1 MQNKSKQ
8 KTNVRARLVLAATAL
23 GILASPLTVTAQSV
37 ASYPQ
42 EPVKFIVPYP
52 AGGVSDVSSRAIAA
66 ALGKKLGANM
76 VIENKAGAASTVAST
91 YVAGQKPNGYT
102 LYAAPVSLVI
112 NPALQGAVNYKP
124 YESFTPIS
132 MMMTAPFVLQ
142 TNKDLPVKNAKEL
155 VELIKKNPD
164 KYAIGTSGVGS
175 INHLAA
181 EYFIKQF
188 GLKMVVAHYKGGMP
202 AAQDMIGGQVQMMFS
217 AASEAMPFVSS
228 GKTRGLAVTS
238 LERMTTLPDLP
249 TMNEAL
255 GTKDF
260 EATFWL
266 ALVAPAVLDKGL
278 QEKLSVAMQ
287 ELGKDQE
294 LRQRLNQMGINLS
307 TSTPQVVTA
316 NLKRDGAKWTSLI
329 ESLNLKK

>member
-1 MQNKSKQ
+1 MTIK
-8 KTNVRARLVLAATAL
+8 KTGVRVVLAAAAAIAL
-23 GILASPLTVTAQSV
+23 AAPHLAIAQS
-37 ASYPQ
+37 AAAYPQ
-42 EPVKFIVPYP
+42 DPIKFVVPYP
-52 AGGVSDVSSRAIAA
+52 AGGVSDVSSRAIAM
-66 ALGKKLGANM
+66 ALGQKLGANM

-102 LYAAPVSLVI
+102 LYAAPVSIVI
-112 NPALQGAVNYKP
+112 NPALQGAVSYKP

-132 MMMTAPFVLQ
+132 MMMKAPFVLQ

-217 AASEAMPFVSS
+217 AASEAMPFISS

-238 LERMTTLPDLP
+238 MERMSTLPDLP
-249 TMNEAL
+249 TMNQAL

-266 ALVAPAVLDKGL
+266 ALMSPAGLDKAL
-278 QEKLSVAMQ
+278 QTKLTSAMQ
-287 ELGKDQE
+287 ALGQDAE
-294 LRQRLNQMGINLS
+294 LRQKLSQLGIELN
-307 TSTPQVVTA
+307 TSTPEVVTA
-316 NLKRDGAKWTSLI
+316 NLKRDEAKWTALI
-329 ESLNLKK
+329 KALNIK

>member
-1 MQNKSKQ
+1 MNKKISGL
-8 KTNVRARLVLAATAL
+8 RLVLTTVAVAACAH
-23 GILASPLTVTAQSV
+23 APLTLAQAA
-37 ASYPQ
+37 ASFPQ
-42 EPVKFIVPYP
+42 EPIKFIVPYP
-52 AGGVSDVSSRAIAA
+52 AGGVSDVSSRAIAT
-66 ALGKKLGANM
+66 ALGQKLGTTM

-102 LYAAPVSLVI
+102 LYAAPVSIVI
-112 NPALQGAVNYKP
+112 NPALQGTVNYKP

-217 AASEAMPFVSS
+217 AASEAMPFVNS

-238 LERMTTLPDLP
+238 MERMSTLPDLP

-266 ALVAPAVLDKGL
+266 ALVSPAGLDKSL
-278 QEKLSVAMQ
+278 QSKISDAMQ
-287 ELGKDQE
+287 SLGKDDA
-294 LRQRLNQMGINLS
+294 LRQRLSQLGINLN

-316 NLKRDGAKWTSLI
+316 NLKRDEAKWTTLI
-329 ESLNLKK
+329 KELKLK

>member
-1 MQNKSKQ
+1 MTIK
-8 KTNVRARLVLAATAL
+8 KTGVRVVLAAAAAL
-23 GILASPLTVTAQSV
+23 ALAAPHLSTAQS
-37 ASYPQ
+37 AAAYPQ
-42 EPVKFIVPYP
+42 EPIKFVVPYP
-52 AGGVSDVSSRAIAA
+52 AGGVSDVSSRAIAM
-66 ALGKKLGANM
+66 ALGQKLGANM

-102 LYAAPVSLVI
+102 LYAAPVSIVI

-132 MMMTAPFVLQ
+132 MMMKAPFVLQ

-217 AASEAMPFVSS
+217 AASEAMPFISS

-238 LERMTTLPDLP
+238 MERMSTLPDLP
-249 TMNEAL
+249 TMNQAL

-266 ALVAPAVLDKGL
+266 ALMSPAGLDKAL
-278 QEKLSVAMQ
+278 QTKLSSAMQ
-287 ELGKDQE
+287 ALGQDAE
-294 LRQRLNQMGINLS
+294 LRQKLSQLGIELD
-307 TSTPQVVTA
+307 TSAPEVVTA
-316 NLKRDGAKWTSLI
+316 NLKRDEAKWTTLI
-329 ESLNLKK
+329 KELNIK

>member
-1 MQNKSKQ
+1 MNKKISGL
-8 KTNVRARLVLAATAL
+8 RLVLATVAVA
-23 GILASPLTVTAQSV
+23 ACAHAPLTLAQAA
-37 ASYPQ
+37 ASFPQ
-42 EPVKFIVPYP
+42 EPIKFIVPYP
-52 AGGVSDVSSRAIAA
+52 AGGVSDVSSRAIAT
-66 ALGKKLGANM
+66 ALGQKLGTTM

-102 LYAAPVSLVI
+102 LYAAPVSIVI
-112 NPALQGAVNYKP
+112 NPALQGTVNYKP

-217 AASEAMPFVSS
+217 AASEAMPFVNS

-238 LERMTTLPDLP
+238 MERMSTLPDLP

-266 ALVAPAVLDKGL
+266 ALVSPAGLDKAL
-278 QEKLSVAMQ
+278 QSKISDAMQ
-287 ELGKDQE
+287 SLGKDDA
-294 LRQRLNQMGINLS
+294 LRQRLSQLGINLN

-316 NLKRDGAKWTSLI
+316 NLKRDEAKWTTLI
-329 ESLNLKK
+329 KELKLK

>member
-1 MQNKSKQ
+1 MQKYHSR
-8 KTNVRARLVLAATAL
+8 VRLALAAVTLSAL
-23 GILASPLTVTAQSV
+23 ALPQLSVAQS
-37 ASYPQ
+37 AAAYPQ

-52 AGGVSDVSSRAIAA
+52 AGGVSDVSSRAIAT
-66 ALGKKLGANM
+66 ALGNKLGATM
-76 VIENKAGAASTVAST
+76 VIENRAGAASTVDSTFVAS
-91 YVAGQKPNGYT
+91 QKPNGYT
-102 LYAAPVSLVI
+102 LYAAPVSIVI
-112 NPALQGAVNYKP
+112 NPTLQGTVSYKP

-132 MMMTAPFVLQ
+132 MMMKAPFVLQ

-181 EYFIKQF
+181 EYFIKEF

-202 AAQDMIGGQVQMMFS
+202 AAQDMMGGQVHMMFS

-238 LERMTTLPDLP
+238 MQRMSTLPDLP

-266 ALVAPAVLDKGL
+266 ALVSPAGMDKAL
-278 QEKLSVAMQ
+278 QTKITTAMQ
-287 ELGKDQE
+287 ALGKDDE
-294 LRQRLNQMGINLS
+294 LRKRLSQMGIELD
-307 TSTPQVVTA
+307 TSAPEVVTA
-316 NLKRDGAKWTSLI
+316 NLKRDEVKWTTLI
-329 ESLNLKK
+329 KDLNIK

>member
-1 MQNKSKQ
+1 MTIK
-8 KTNVRARLVLAATAL
+8 KTGIRIMMAAAALMTFAAPHLAF
-23 GILASPLTVTAQSV
+23 AQS
-37 ASYPQ
+37 AAAYPQ
-42 EPVKFIVPYP
+42 DPIKFVVPYP
-52 AGGVSDVSSRAIAA
+52 AGGVSDVSSRAIAM
-66 ALGKKLGANM
+66 ALGQKLGANM
-76 VIENKAGAASTVAST
+76 VIENKVGAASTVASV

-102 LYAAPVSLVI
+102 LYAAPVSIVI
-112 NPALQGAVNYKP
+112 NPALQGTVSYKP

-132 MMMTAPFVLQ
+132 MMMKAPFVLQ
-142 TNKDLPVKNAKEL
+142 INKDLPAKNAKEL

-217 AASEAMPFVSS
+217 AASEAIPFVSS

-238 LERMTTLPDLP
+238 MERMSTLPDMP

-266 ALVAPAVLDKGL
+266 ALMSPAGLDKSL
-278 QEKLSVAMQ
+278 QAKLAGAMQ
-287 ELGKDQE
+287 ALGQDTE
-294 LRQRLNQMGINLS
+294 LRQRLSQLGIELS
-307 TSTPQVVTA
+307 TSSPEVVTA
-316 NLKRDGAKWTSLI
+316 NLKRDEVKWTTLI
-329 ESLNLKK
+329 KELNIK

>member
-1 MQNKSKQ
+1 MNIKMTS
-8 KTNVRARLVLAATAL
+8 ARIMMAAATLMTFAAPH
-23 GILASPLTVTAQSV
+23 LAIAQS
-37 ASYPQ
+37 AAAYPQ
-42 EPVKFIVPYP
+42 DPIKFVVPYP
-52 AGGVSDVSSRAIAA
+52 AGGVSDVSSRAIAM
-66 ALGKKLGANM
+66 ALGQKLGANM
-76 VIENKAGAASTVAST
+76 VIENKAGAASTVASV

-102 LYAAPVSLVI
+102 LYAAPVSIVI
-112 NPALQGAVNYKP
+112 NPALQGALSYKP

-132 MMMTAPFVLQ
+132 MMMKAPFVLQ

-155 VELIKKNPD
+155 VELIKNSPD

-217 AASEAMPFVSS
+217 AASEAMPFVTS

-238 LERMTTLPDLP
+238 MERMSTLPDMP

-266 ALVAPAVLDKGL
+266 ALMSPAGLDKAVLA
-278 QEKLSVAMQ
+278 KLSVAMQ
-287 ELGKDQE
+287 ALGQDKE
-294 LRQRLNQMGINLS
+294 LRQRLSQLGIELN
-307 TSTPQVVTA
+307 TSTPEVVTA
-316 NLKRDGAKWTSLI
+316 NLKRDEVKWTTLI
-329 ESLNLKK
+329 KELNIK

>member
-1 MQNKSKQ
+1 MISK
-8 KTNVRARLVLAATAL
+8 KTGVRIMMAAAAL
-23 GILASPLTVTAQSV
+23 MTFAAPHIAIAQS
-37 ASYPQ
+37 AAAYPQ
-42 EPVKFIVPYP
+42 DPIKFVVPYP
-52 AGGVSDVSSRAIAA
+52 AGGVSDVSSRAIAM
-66 ALGKKLGANM
+66 ALGQKLGANM
-76 VIENKAGAASTVAST
+76 VIENKVGAASTVASV

-102 LYAAPVSLVI
+102 LYAAPVSIVI
-112 NPALQGAVNYKP
+112 NPALQGAVSYKP

-132 MMMTAPFVLQ
+132 MMMKAPFVLQ
-142 TNKDLPVKNAKEL
+142 INKDLPAKNAKEL

-217 AASEAMPFVSS
+217 AASEAIPFVSS

-238 LERMTTLPDLP
+238 MERMSTLPDMP

-266 ALVAPAVLDKGL
+266 ALMSPAGLDKAV
-278 QEKLSVAMQ
+278 QAKLSTAMQ
-287 ELGKDQE
+287 ALGQDKE
-294 LRQRLNQMGINLS
+294 LRQRLSQLGIELS
-307 TSTPQVVTA
+307 TSTPEVVTA
-316 NLKRDGAKWTSLI
+316 NLKQDEVKWTTLI
-329 ESLNLKK
+329 KELNIK

>member
-1 MQNKSKQ
+1 MYKNKLG
-8 KTNVRARLVLAATAL
+8 VRVVLAAAICVAL
-23 GILASPLTVTAQSV
+23 SAPQFVAAQAV

-42 EPVKFIVPYP
+42 EAVKFVVPYP

-66 ALGKKLGANM
+66 ALGQKLGANM

-102 LYAAPVSLVI
+102 LYAAPVSIVI

-124 YESFTPIS
+124 YASFTPIS

-155 VELIKKNPD
+155 VELIQKNPD

-238 LERMTTLPDLP
+238 MERVSTLPELP

-266 ALVAPAVLDKGL
+266 ALVSPAGLDKGL
-278 QEKLSVAMQ
+278 QAKISSAMQ
-287 ELGKDQE
+287 SLGQDE
-294 LRQRLNQMGINLS
+294 ALRKRLSQLGINLN
-307 TSTPQVVTA
+307 TSTPEVVTA
-316 NLKRDGAKWTSLI
+316 NLKRDEAKWTTLI
-329 ESLNLKK
+329 KELKLK

>member
-1 MQNKSKQ
+1 MTIK
-8 KTNVRARLVLAATAL
+8 KTGARIILAAATWMT
-23 GILASPLTVTAQSV
+23 LAAPHIAMAQS
-37 ASYPQ
+37 AAAYPQ
-42 EPVKFIVPYP
+42 DPIKFVVPYP
-52 AGGVSDVSSRAIAA
+52 AGGVSDVSSRAIAM
-66 ALGKKLGANM
+66 ALGQKLGANM
-76 VIENKAGAASTVAST
+76 VIENKVGAASTVASV

-102 LYAAPVSLVI
+102 LYAAPVSIVI
-112 NPALQGAVNYKP
+112 NPALQGAVSYKP

-132 MMMTAPFVLQ
+132 MMMKAPFVLQ
-142 TNKDLPVKNAKEL
+142 INKDLPAKNAKEL

-217 AASEAMPFVSS
+217 AASEAIPFVSS

-238 LERMTTLPDLP
+238 MERISTLPDMP

-266 ALVAPAVLDKGL
+266 ALMSPAGLDKAV
-278 QEKLSVAMQ
+278 QAKLSSAMQ
-287 ELGKDQE
+287 SLGQDAE
-294 LRQRLNQMGINLS
+294 LRQRLSQLGIELS
-307 TSTPQVVTA
+307 TSTPEVVTA
-316 NLKRDGAKWTSLI
+316 NLKQDEVKWTTLI
-329 ESLNLKK
+329 KELNIK

>member
-1 MQNKSKQ
+1 MTIKM
-8 KTNVRARLVLAATAL
+8 TGARI
-23 GILASPLTVTAQSV
+23 ILAVATLMTLVAPHFATAQS
-37 ASYPQ
+37 AAAYPQ
-42 EPVKFIVPYP
+42 DPIKFVVPYP
-52 AGGVSDVSSRAIAA
+52 AGGVSDVSSRAIAM
-66 ALGKKLGANM
+66 ALGQKLGANM
-76 VIENKAGAASTVAST
+76 VIENKVGAASTVASV

-102 LYAAPVSLVI
+102 LYAAPVSIVI
-112 NPALQGAVNYKP
+112 NPALQGAVSYKP
-124 YESFTPIS
+124 YESFAPIS
-132 MMMTAPFVLQ
+132 MMMKAPFVLQ
-142 TNKDLPVKNAKEL
+142 INKDLPAKNAKEL
-155 VELIKKNPD
+155 VELIKNNPD

-217 AASEAMPFVSS
+217 AASEAIPFVSS

-238 LERMTTLPDLP
+238 MERMSTLPDMP

-266 ALVAPAVLDKGL
+266 ALMSPAGLDKAV
-278 QEKLSVAMQ
+278 QAKLSTAMQ
-287 ELGKDQE
+287 SLGQDAE
-294 LRQRLNQMGINLS
+294 LRQRLSQLGIELS
-307 TSTPQVVTA
+307 TSTPEVVTA
-316 NLKRDGAKWTSLI
+316 NLKQDEVKWTTLI
-329 ESLNLKK
+329 KELNIK

>member
-1 MQNKSKQ
+1 MTIK
-8 KTNVRARLVLAATAL
+8 KTGVRVVLVAAAAIALVAPHLA
-23 GILASPLTVTAQSV
+23 TAQS
-37 ASYPQ
+37 AAAYPQ
-42 EPVKFIVPYP
+42 EPIKFVVPYP
-52 AGGVSDVSSRAIAA
+52 AGGVSDVSSRAIAM
-66 ALGKKLGANM
+66 ALGQKLGANM

-102 LYAAPVSLVI
+102 LYAAPVSIVI
-112 NPALQGAVNYKP
+112 NPALQGAVSYKP

-132 MMMTAPFVLQ
+132 MMMKAPFVLQ

-155 VELIKKNPD
+155 VELIKNNPD

-217 AASEAMPFVSS
+217 AASEAMPFISS

-238 LERMTTLPDLP
+238 MERMSTLPDLP
-249 TMNEAL
+249 TMNQAL

-266 ALVAPAVLDKGL
+266 ALMSPAGLDKGL
-278 QEKLSVAMQ
+278 QTKLSSAMQ
-287 ELGKDQE
+287 ALGQDAE
-294 LRQRLNQMGINLS
+294 LRQKLSQLGIELN
-307 TSTPQVVTA
+307 TSTPEVVTA
-316 NLKRDGAKWTSLI
+316 NLKRDEAKWTTLI
-329 ESLNLKK
+329 KDLNIK

>member
-1 MQNKSKQ
+1 MTIK
-8 KTNVRARLVLAATAL
+8 KTGARIILAAA
-23 GILASPLTVTAQSV
+23 TVMTVAAPHIAMAQSA

-42 EPVKFIVPYP
+42 DPIKFVVPYP
-52 AGGVSDVSSRAIAA
+52 AGGVSDVSSRAIAM
-66 ALGKKLGANM
+66 ALGQKLGANM
-76 VIENKAGAASTVAST
+76 VIENKVGAASTVASV

-102 LYAAPVSLVI
+102 LYAAPVSIVI
-112 NPALQGAVNYKP
+112 NPALQGAVSYKP

-132 MMMTAPFVLQ
+132 MMMKAPFVLQ
-142 TNKDLPVKNAKEL
+142 INKDLPAKNAKEL
-155 VELIKKNPD
+155 VELIKNNPD

-217 AASEAMPFVSS
+217 AASEAIPFVSS

-238 LERMTTLPDLP
+238 MERMSTLPDMP

-266 ALVAPAVLDKGL
+266 ALMSPAGVDKAV
-278 QEKLSVAMQ
+278 QAKLSTAMQ
-287 ELGKDQE
+287 ALGQDAE
-294 LRQRLNQMGINLS
+294 LRQRLSQLGIELN
-307 TSTPQVVTA
+307 TSTPEVVTA
-316 NLKRDGAKWTSLI
+316 NLKQDEVKWTTLI
-329 ESLNLKK
+329 KELNIK

>member
-1 MQNKSKQ
+1 MQKYHSR
-8 KTNVRARLVLAATAL
+8 VRLALAAVTLSAL
-23 GILASPLTVTAQSV
+23 ALPQLSVAQS
-37 ASYPQ
+37 AAAYPQ

-52 AGGVSDVSSRAIAA
+52 AGGVSDVSSRAIAT
-66 ALGKKLGANM
+66 ALGNKLGATM
-76 VIENKAGAASTVAST
+76 VIENRAGAASTVAST
-91 YVAGQKPNGYT
+91 FVASQKPNGYT
-102 LYAAPVSLVI
+102 LYAAPVSIVI
-112 NPALQGAVNYKP
+112 NPTLQGTVSYKP

-132 MMMTAPFVLQ
+132 MMMKAPFVLQ

-181 EYFIKQF
+181 EYFIKEF

-202 AAQDMIGGQVQMMFS
+202 AAQDMMGGQVHMMFS

-238 LERMTTLPDLP
+238 MQRMSTLPDLP

-266 ALVAPAVLDKGL
+266 ALVSPAGIDKAL
-278 QEKLSVAMQ
+278 QTRLSTAMQ
-287 ELGKDQE
+287 ALGKDDE
-294 LRQRLNQMGINLS
+294 LRKRLSQLGIELD
-307 TSTPQVVTA
+307 TSTPEVVTS
-316 NLKRDGAKWTSLI
+316 NLKTDEKKWTTLI
-329 ESLNLKK
+329 KELNLK

>member
-1 MQNKSKQ
+1 MTIK
-8 KTNVRARLVLAATAL
+8 KTGVRVVLAAATVIAL
-23 GILASPLTVTAQSV
+23 AAPHISTAQS
-37 ASYPQ
+37 AAAYPQ
-42 EPVKFIVPYP
+42 EPIKFVVPYP
-52 AGGVSDVSSRAIAA
+52 AGGVSDVSSRAIAM
-66 ALGKKLGANM
+66 ALGQKLGANM

-102 LYAAPVSLVI
+102 LYAAPVSIVI

-132 MMMTAPFVLQ
+132 MMMKAPFVLQ

-217 AASEAMPFVSS
+217 AASEAMPFISS
-228 GKTRGLAVTS
+228 GKTQSCVRS
-238 LERMTTLPDLP
+238 
-249 TMNEAL
+249 
-255 GTKDF
+255 
-260 EATFWL
+260 
-266 ALVAPAVLDKGL
+266 
-278 QEKLSVAMQ
+278 
-287 ELGKDQE
+287 
-294 LRQRLNQMGINLS
+294 
-307 TSTPQVVTA
+307 
-316 NLKRDGAKWTSLI
+316 
-329 ESLNLKK
+329 

>member
-1 MQNKSKQ
+1 MNKKISGL
-8 KTNVRARLVLAATAL
+8 RLVLTTVAVAACAH
-23 GILASPLTVTAQSV
+23 APLTLAQAA
-37 ASYPQ
+37 ASFPQ
-42 EPVKFIVPYP
+42 EPIKFIVPYP
-52 AGGVSDVSSRAIAA
+52 AGGVSDVSSRAIAI
-66 ALGKKLGANM
+66 ALGQKLGATM

-102 LYAAPVSLVI
+102 LYAAPVSIVI
-112 NPALQGAVNYKP
+112 NPALQGTVNYKP

-217 AASEAMPFVSS
+217 AASEAMPFVNS

-238 LERMTTLPDLP
+238 MERMSTLPDLP

-266 ALVAPAVLDKGL
+266 ALVSPAGLDKAL
-278 QEKLSVAMQ
+278 QAKISDAMQ
-287 ELGKDQE
+287 SLGKDDA
-294 LRQRLNQMGINLS
+294 LRQRLSQLGINLN

-316 NLKRDGAKWTSLI
+316 NLKRDEAKWTTLI
-329 ESLNLKK
+329 KDLKLK

>member
-1 MQNKSKQ
+1 MTIK
-8 KTNVRARLVLAATAL
+8 KTGVRVVLVAAAAAAAAIALVAPHLA
-23 GILASPLTVTAQSV
+23 TAQS
-37 ASYPQ
+37 AAAYPQ
-42 EPVKFIVPYP
+42 EPIKFVVPYP
-52 AGGVSDVSSRAIAA
+52 AGGVSDVSSRAIAM
-66 ALGKKLGANM
+66 ALGQKLGANM

-102 LYAAPVSLVI
+102 LYAAPVSIVI
-112 NPALQGAVNYKP
+112 NPALQGAVSYKP

-132 MMMTAPFVLQ
+132 MMMKAPFVLQ

-155 VELIKKNPD
+155 VELIKNNPD

-217 AASEAMPFVSS
+217 AASEAMPFISS

-238 LERMTTLPDLP
+238 MERMSTLPDLP
-249 TMNEAL
+249 TMNQAL

-266 ALVAPAVLDKGL
+266 ALMSPAGLDKGL
-278 QEKLSVAMQ
+278 QTKLSSAMQ
-287 ELGKDQE
+287 ALGQDAE
-294 LRQRLNQMGINLS
+294 LRQKLSQLGIELN
-307 TSTPQVVTA
+307 TSTPEVVTA
-316 NLKRDGAKWTSLI
+316 NLKRDEAKWTTLI
-329 ESLNLKK
+329 KDLNIK

>member
-1 MQNKSKQ
+1 MTIKKMG
-8 KTNVRARLVLAATAL
+8 VRIILAAATVMT
-23 GILASPLTVTAQSV
+23 LAAPHIAIAQS
-37 ASYPQ
+37 AAAYPQ
-42 EPVKFIVPYP
+42 DPIKFVVPYP
-52 AGGVSDVSSRAIAA
+52 AGGVSDVSSRAIAM
-66 ALGKKLGANM
+66 ALGQKLGANM
-76 VIENKAGAASTVAST
+76 VIENKVGAASTVASV

-102 LYAAPVSLVI
+102 LYAAPVSIVI
-112 NPALQGAVNYKP
+112 NPALQGAVSYKP
-124 YESFTPIS
+124 YESFAPIS
-132 MMMTAPFVLQ
+132 MMMKAPFVLQ
-142 TNKDLPVKNAKEL
+142 INKDLPAKNAKEL

-217 AASEAMPFVSS
+217 AASEAIPFVSS

-238 LERMTTLPDLP
+238 MERMSTLPDMP

-266 ALVAPAVLDKGL
+266 ALMSPAGLDKAV
-278 QEKLSVAMQ
+278 QAKLSTAMQ
-287 ELGKDQE
+287 ALGQDNE
-294 LRQRLNQMGINLS
+294 LRQRLSQLGIELS
-307 TSTPQVVTA
+307 TSTPEVVTA
-316 NLKRDGAKWTSLI
+316 NLKQDEVKWTTLI
-329 ESLNLKK
+329 KELNIK

>member
-1 MQNKSKQ
+1 MNIKK
-8 KTNVRARLVLAATAL
+8 NGVRFVKAAAVLIALAAPQLSA
-23 GILASPLTVTAQSV
+23 AQS
-37 ASYPQ
+37 AAAYPQ
-42 EPVKFIVPYP
+42 EPIKFIVPYP
-52 AGGVSDVSSRAIAA
+52 AGGVSDVSSRAIAM
-66 ALGKKLGANM
+66 ALGQKLGTNM

-102 LYAAPVSLVI
+102 LYAAPVSIVI
-112 NPALQGAVNYKP
+112 NPALQGAVSYKP

-202 AAQDMIGGQVQMMFS
+202 AAQDMIGGQIQMMFS
-217 AASEAMPFVSS
+217 AASEAMPFMSS

-238 LERMTTLPDLP
+238 MTRMSTLPDLP
-249 TMNEAL
+249 TMNQAL

-266 ALVAPAVLDKGL
+266 ALMSPAGLDKAL
-278 QEKLSVAMQ
+278 QTKLTNAMQ
-287 ELGKDQE
+287 ALGQDAE
-294 LRQRLNQMGINLS
+294 LRKRLSQLGIELN
-307 TSTPQVVTA
+307 TSTPEVVTA
-316 NLKRDGAKWTSLI
+316 NLKRDEAKWTTLI
-329 ESLNLKK
+329 KALNLK

>member
-1 MQNKSKQ
+1 MNKKISGL
-8 KTNVRARLVLAATAL
+8 RLVLTTVAVAACAH
-23 GILASPLTVTAQSV
+23 APLTLAQAA
-37 ASYPQ
+37 ASFPQ
-42 EPVKFIVPYP
+42 EPIKFIVPYP
-52 AGGVSDVSSRAIAA
+52 AGGVSDVSSRAIAT
-66 ALGKKLGANM
+66 ALGQKLGTTM

-102 LYAAPVSLVI
+102 LYAAPVSIVI
-112 NPALQGAVNYKP
+112 NPALQGTVNYKP

-217 AASEAMPFVSS
+217 AASEAMPFVNS

-238 LERMTTLPDLP
+238 MERMSTLPDLP

-266 ALVAPAVLDKGL
+266 ALMSPAGL
-278 QEKLSVAMQ
+278 EPALQAKISDAMQ
-287 ELGKDQE
+287 SLGKDDA
-294 LRQRLNQMGINLS
+294 LRQRLSQLGINLD

-316 NLKRDGAKWTSLI
+316 NLKRDEAKWTTLI
-329 ESLNLKK
+329 KELNLK

>member
-1 MQNKSKQ
+1 MTIK
-8 KTNVRARLVLAATAL
+8 KTGVRIMMAAATLMTFAAPH
-23 GILASPLTVTAQSV
+23 LAMAQS
-37 ASYPQ
+37 AAAYPQ
-42 EPVKFIVPYP
+42 DPIKFVVPYP
-52 AGGVSDVSSRAIAA
+52 AGGVSDVSSRAIAM
-66 ALGKKLGANM
+66 ALGQKLGANM
-76 VIENKAGAASTVAST
+76 VIENKVGAASTVASV

-102 LYAAPVSLVI
+102 LYAAPVSIVI
-112 NPALQGAVNYKP
+112 NPALQGAVSYKP

-132 MMMTAPFVLQ
+132 MMMKAPFVLQ

-217 AASEAMPFVSS
+217 AASEAMPFITS

-238 LERMTTLPDLP
+238 MERMSTLPDLP

-266 ALVAPAVLDKGL
+266 ALMSPAGLDKAV
-278 QEKLSVAMQ
+278 QAKLAAAMQ
-287 ELGKDQE
+287 TLGQDTE
-294 LRQRLNQMGINLS
+294 LRQRLSQLGIELN
-307 TSTPQVVTA
+307 TSTPEVVTA
-316 NLKRDGAKWTSLI
+316 NLKQDEVKWTTLI
-329 ESLNLKK
+329 KELNIK

>member
-1 MQNKSKQ
+1 MHQYHS
-8 KTNVRARLVLAATAL
+8 RIRLALAAVTLTTFAL
-23 GILASPLTVTAQSV
+23 PQLSVAQS
-37 ASYPQ
+37 AAAYPQ

-66 ALGKKLGANM
+66 ALGNKLGANM
-76 VIENKAGAASTVAST
+76 VIENRAGAASTVAST
-91 YVAGQKPNGYT
+91 YVASQKPNGYT
-102 LYAAPVSLVI
+102 LYAAPVSIVI
-112 NPALQGAVNYKP
+112 NPTLQGTVSYKP

-132 MMMTAPFVLQ
+132 MMMKAPFVLQ
-142 TNKDLPVKNAKEL
+142 TNKDLPVNNAKEL

-181 EYFIKQF
+181 EYFIKEF

-238 LERMTTLPDLP
+238 MQRMSTLPDLP

-266 ALVAPAVLDKGL
+266 ALVSPAVMDKAL
-278 QEKLSVAMQ
+278 QTKISTAMQ
-287 ELGKDQE
+287 SLGKDEE
-294 LRQRLNQMGINLS
+294 LRKRLSQMGIELD
-307 TSTPQVVTA
+307 TSTPEVVTA
-316 NLKRDGAKWTSLI
+316 NLKRDELKWTTLI
-329 ESLNLKK
+329 KDLNIK

>member
-1 MQNKSKQ
+1 MQKH
-8 KTNVRARLVLAATAL
+8 NVRARLILAATAF
-23 GILASPLTVTAQSV
+23 GILASPLAATAQSA

-42 EPVKFIVPYP
+42 DPVKFIVPYP

-112 NPALQGAVNYKP
+112 NSALQGAVNYKP

-142 TNKDLPVKNAKEL
+142 TNKDLPVNNAKEL

-217 AASEAMPFVSS
+217 AASEAMPFISS

-238 LERMTTLPDLP
+238 LERMSTLPDLP

-266 ALVAPAVLDKGL
+266 ALIAPAVLDKGL
-278 QEKLSVAMQ
+278 QDKLSGAMQ
-287 ELGKDQE
+287 ELGKDDE
-294 LRQRLNQMGINLS
+294 LRQRLSQLGINLS

-316 NLKRDGAKWTSLI
+316 NLKRDEAKWTSLI
-329 ESLNLKK
+329 ESLNLKQK

>member
-1 MQNKSKQ
+1 MTIK
-8 KTNVRARLVLAATAL
+8 KTGVRVVLAAAAAIAL
-23 GILASPLTVTAQSV
+23 AAPHLAIAQS
-37 ASYPQ
+37 AAAYPQ
-42 EPVKFIVPYP
+42 DPIKFVVPYP
-52 AGGVSDVSSRAIAA
+52 AGGVSDVSSRAIAM
-66 ALGKKLGANM
+66 ALGQKLGANM

-102 LYAAPVSLVI
+102 LYAAPVSIVI
-112 NPALQGAVNYKP
+112 NPALQGAVSYKP

-132 MMMTAPFVLQ
+132 MMMKAPFVLQ

-217 AASEAMPFVSS
+217 AASEAMPFISS

-238 LERMTTLPDLP
+238 MERMSTLPDLP
-249 TMNEAL
+249 TMNQAL

-266 ALVAPAVLDKGL
+266 ALMSPAGLDKAL
-278 QEKLSVAMQ
+278 QTKLTSAMQ
-287 ELGKDQE
+287 TLGQDAE
-294 LRQRLNQMGINLS
+294 LRQKLSQLGIELN
-307 TSTPQVVTA
+307 TSTPDVVTA
-316 NLKRDGAKWTSLI
+316 NLKRDEAKWTTLI
-329 ESLNLKK
+329 KDLNIK

>member
-1 MQNKSKQ
+1 MNKKISGL
-8 KTNVRARLVLAATAL
+8 RLVLTTVAVAACAH
-23 GILASPLTVTAQSV
+23 APLTLAQSA
-37 ASYPQ
+37 ASFPQ
-42 EPVKFIVPYP
+42 EPIKFIVPYP

-66 ALGKKLGANM
+66 ALGQKLGTTM

-102 LYAAPVSLVI
+102 LYAAPVSIVI
-112 NPALQGAVNYKP
+112 NPALQGTVNYKP

-217 AASEAMPFVSS
+217 AASEAMPFVTS

-238 LERMTTLPDLP
+238 MERMSTLPNLP

-266 ALVAPAVLDKGL
+266 ALVSPAGLDKAL
-278 QEKLSVAMQ
+278 QAKISDAMQ
-287 ELGKDQE
+287 SLGKDDA
-294 LRQRLNQMGINLS
+294 LRQRLSQLGINLN

-316 NLKRDGAKWTSLI
+316 NLKRDEAKWTTLI
-329 ESLNLKK
+329 KELKLK

>member
-1 MQNKSKQ
+1 MTIK
-8 KTNVRARLVLAATAL
+8 KTGVRVVLVAAAAIALVAPHLA
-23 GILASPLTVTAQSV
+23 TAQS
-37 ASYPQ
+37 AAAYPQ
-42 EPVKFIVPYP
+42 EPIKFVVPYP
-52 AGGVSDVSSRAIAA
+52 AGGVSDVSSRAIAM
-66 ALGKKLGANM
+66 ALGQKLGANM

-102 LYAAPVSLVI
+102 LYAAPVSIVI
-112 NPALQGAVNYKP
+112 NPALQGAVSYKP

-132 MMMTAPFVLQ
+132 MMMKAPFVLQ

-155 VELIKKNPD
+155 VELIKNNPD

-217 AASEAMPFVSS
+217 AASEAMPFISS

-238 LERMTTLPDLP
+238 MERMSTLPDLP
-249 TMNEAL
+249 TMNQAL
-255 GTKDF
+255 DTKDF

-266 ALVAPAVLDKGL
+266 ALMSPAGLDKGL
-278 QEKLSVAMQ
+278 QTKLSSAMQ
-287 ELGKDQE
+287 ALGQDAE
-294 LRQRLNQMGINLS
+294 LRQKLSQLGIELN
-307 TSTPQVVTA
+307 TSTPEVVTA
-316 NLKRDGAKWTSLI
+316 NLKRDEAKWTTLI
-329 ESLNLKK
+329 KDLNIK

>member
-1 MQNKSKQ
+1 MNKNKAGIR
-8 KTNVRARLVLAATAL
+8 VAGMRLVLSAATLLVL
-23 GILASPLTVTAQSV
+23 GTPQFAAAQNA

-52 AGGVSDVSSRAIAA
+52 AGGVSDVSSRAIAT
-66 ALGKKLGANM
+66 ALGNKLGANM

-102 LYAAPVSLVI
+102 LYAAPVSIVI

-132 MMMTAPFVLQ
+132 MMMKAPFVLQ
-142 TNKDLPVKNAKEL
+142 TNKDLPVTNAKEL

-217 AASEAMPFVSS
+217 AASEAMPFISS

-238 LERMTTLPDLP
+238 LQRMSTLPDLP

-266 ALVAPAVLDKGL
+266 ALMSPAVLDKDL
-278 QEKLSVAMQ
+278 QAKLSTAMQ
-287 ELGKDQE
+287 SLGQDNE
-294 LRQRLNQMGINLS
+294 LRKRLSQLGIELD
-307 TSTPQVVTA
+307 TSAPEVVTA
-316 NLKRDGAKWTSLI
+316 NLKRDEVKWTTLI
-329 ESLNLKK
+329 KDLNLKN

>member
-1 MQNKSKQ
+1 MTIK
-8 KTNVRARLVLAATAL
+8 KTGVRVVLAAAAAL
-23 GILASPLTVTAQSV
+23 ALAAPHHSSAQS
-37 ASYPQ
+37 AAAYPQ
-42 EPVKFIVPYP
+42 EPIKFVVPYP
-52 AGGVSDVSSRAIAA
+52 AGGVSDVSSRAIAM
-66 ALGKKLGANM
+66 ALGQKLGANM

-102 LYAAPVSLVI
+102 LYAAPVSIVI

-132 MMMTAPFVLQ
+132 MMMKAPFVLQ

-217 AASEAMPFVSS
+217 AASEAMPFISS

-238 LERMTTLPDLP
+238 MERMSTLPDLP
-249 TMNEAL
+249 TMNQAL

-266 ALVAPAVLDKGL
+266 ALMSPAGLDKAL
-278 QEKLSVAMQ
+278 QTKLSSAMQ
-287 ELGKDQE
+287 ALGQDAE
-294 LRQRLNQMGINLS
+294 LRQKLSQLGIELD
-307 TSTPQVVTA
+307 TSAPEVVTA
-316 NLKRDGAKWTSLI
+316 NLKRDEAKWTTLI
-329 ESLNLKK
+329 KELNIK

>member
-1 MQNKSKQ
+1 
-8 KTNVRARLVLAATAL
+8 
-23 GILASPLTVTAQSV
+23 
-37 ASYPQ
+37 
-42 EPVKFIVPYP
+42 
-52 AGGVSDVSSRAIAA
+52 
-66 ALGKKLGANM
+66 
-76 VIENKAGAASTVAST
+76 
-91 YVAGQKPNGYT
+91 
-102 LYAAPVSLVI
+102 VI
-112 NPALQGAVNYKP
+112 NPALQGAVSYKP

-132 MMMTAPFVLQ
+132 MMMKAPFVLQ
-142 TNKDLPVKNAKEL
+142 INKDLPAKNAKEL

-217 AASEAMPFVSS
+217 AASEAIPFVSS

-238 LERMTTLPDLP
+238 MERMSTLPDMP

-255 GTKDF
+255 GIKDF

-266 ALVAPAVLDKGL
+266 AVMSPAGLDKAV
-278 QEKLSVAMQ
+278 QAKLSTAMQ
-287 ELGKDQE
+287 ALGQDNE
-294 LRQRLNQMGINLS
+294 LRQRLSQLGIELS
-307 TSTPQVVTA
+307 TSTPEVVTA
-316 NLKRDGAKWTSLI
+316 NLKQDEVKWTTLI
-329 ESLNLKK
+329 KELNIK